1 MPLCV
6 GVVIPMR
13 EYPESEI
20 KWNYIGQGYYPLTLA
35 LRVED
40 RMKAR
45 MKTSCGPSI
54 LLPTCSPLLVDY
66 IEVNARNPI
75 ISSD

>member
-13 EYPESEI
+13 DYPESEI
-20 KWNYIGQGYYPLTLA
+20 KWNYRGQGYYPLTLA
-35 LRVED
+35 LRVEE
-40 RMKAR
+40 RMKA
-45 MKTSCGPSI
+45 SCGPSI
-54 LLPTCSPLLVDY
+54 LLPTCSTLLVDY